1 MGGPDPNL
9 VHVDQR
15 RGLQEAMLGESFA
28 DEERKDPVER
38 SASAALVVDLGRA
51 RTNRVWV
58 RHDFP

>member
-9 VHVDQR
+9 VYVDQR

-28 DEERKDPVER
+28 DKERKDLVER
-38 SASAALVVDLGRA
+38 SASAALVVDLCRA